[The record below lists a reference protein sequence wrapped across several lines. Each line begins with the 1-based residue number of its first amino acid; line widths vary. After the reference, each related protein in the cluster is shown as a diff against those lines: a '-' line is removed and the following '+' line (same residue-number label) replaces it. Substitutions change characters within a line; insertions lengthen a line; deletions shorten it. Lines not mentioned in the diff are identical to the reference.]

1 MKEKQIYAIYT
12 AVLLA
17 VGTAGCG
24 VLTDAQESAYIEED
38 LWQETPIPSETALAG
53 EEEEPARTD
62 APADEG
68 GDTSQTLAQTDIPAD
83 KENEPAQTDVPADGG
98 GDIAR
103 IREMPAESI
112 VDVSGLSEEEIEAFF
127 YDEEISD
134 AVFARIDG
142 CSYRENEDISLEEL
156 RYVRVLY
163 RGFDGETHIGELI
176 VNEGIS
182 ADILDIMQTLY
193 LASYP
198 IERMVLVDAYGGDD
212 DLSMAA
218 NNTSAFNYRNV
229 PGTGRLSNHSYGL
242 AIDINPLYNPYIRTA
257 SDGSVRCDPEKG
269 AAYADREQAF
279 PYKIDHED
287 LCYKL
292 FTAHGFYWGGDW
304 KSVKDY
310 QHFEK
315 KQS

>member
-12 AVLLA
+12 ALLLA

-38 LWQETPIPSETALAG
+38 LRQETPIPSETALAG

-68 GDTSQTLAQTDIPAD
+68 GDELQTLAQTDIPAE
-83 KENEPAQTDVPADGG
+83 KEEEPAQTDVPADEG

-112 VDVSGLSEEEIEAFF
+112 VDVSGLSEEEIAALF

-182 ADILDIMQTLY
+182 ADIVDIMQTLY

-257 SDGSVRCDPEKG
+257 SDGSVRCDPEEG